1 MSINTVR
8 FSDFDLKPSIQEAIA
23 QHGFET
29 PTPVQEAVL
38 GLPDVLSTDLVVQA
52 KTGSGKTLAFSLPL
66 INDLVAGGVPR
77 ILVLAPTRE
86 LAQQTAGEMEWL
98 GRPLGMSVAVLVG
111 GVPIGPQI
119 SQLRRGASLVVGTP
133 GRVIDHLER
142 GTLNAATIESLILD
156 EGDHM
161 LDLGFRDELESIL
174 KRMTAIKR
182 TWLFSATIPDSVR
195 YLVRRYLKDP
205 RKLTLSVDETV
216 NDDISHKAFVC
227 PSRRRYEALVN
238 VLLWERPERAIVF
251 CATKVETADV
261 ALRLAQAGFGA
272 HPIHGDMGQ
281 RERNHA
287 LEMFRSSTTG
297 ILVATDVAARGL
309 DVTGVTHVI
318 QLGLPSNIEA
328 YVHRSGRTGRAGHSG
343 ISVTL
348 LSPVEAR
355 RMKGLVRSFSVQINW
370 FPVPD
375 RGDLEKLEH
384 LRLNEELDKLAAL
397 PDGKDYGELARAILE
412 RDDAVEVT
420 AGLLARLAFEGP
432 RGYSLKAELEA
443 EQDRANRDRGR
454 RPDPRSSNRRS
465 EYRGDRSR
473 NFAASGS
480 RPRPRGA
487 R

>member
-1 MSINTVR
+1 MSIKEVR
-8 FSDFDLKPSIQEAIA
+8 FSDYDLKSRLQETIA
-23 QHGFET
+23 ARGFET
-29 PTPVQEAVL
+29 PTPVQQAVL
-38 GLPDVLSTDLVVQA
+38 GLDDVLSTDLVVQA

-66 INDLVAGGVPR
+66 INDLVGGGAPR
-77 ILVLAPTRE
+77 VLVLAPTRE

-98 GRPLGMSVAVLVG
+98 GRPQGMAVATLVG
-111 GVPIGPQI
+111 GVSIGPQI

-142 GTLNAATIESLILD
+142 GTLNPDTIESLVLD

-161 LDLGFRDELESIL
+161 LDLGFRDELEAIL
-174 KRMTAIKR
+174 KRMTNIKR
-182 TWLFSATIPDSVR
+182 TWLFSATVPDSVR
-195 YLVRRYLKDP
+195 YLIRRYLKDP
-205 RKLTLSVDETV
+205 RRLTLSADETA
-216 NDDISHKAFVC
+216 NDDISHKVFVC

-261 ALRLAQAGFGA
+261 ALRLAQAGFA
-272 HPIHGDMGQ
+272 AQPIHGDMGQ

-287 LEMFRSSTTG
+287 LEMFRSSSTG

-318 QLGLPSNIEA
+318 QLGLPSNLEA
-328 YVHRSGRTGRAGHSG
+328 YVHRSGRTGRAGNSG
-343 ISVTL
+343 INVTL

-355 RMKGLVRSFSVQINW
+355 KMKGLIRSFSLRITW

-375 RGDLEKLEH
+375 RKDLEQLEQ
-384 LRLNEELDKLAAL
+384 LRLTEELDKLAAMAE
-397 PDGKDYGELARAILE
+397 GADYRETAQAILARE
-412 RDDAVEVT
+412 DALDVT
-420 AGLLARLAFEGP
+420 AGLLARLAFQGA
-432 RGYSLKAELEA
+432 RGYALKAELEA
-443 EQDRANRDRGR
+443 EQERAQRDRGR
-454 RPDPRSSNRRS
+454 RSDSRGGRRND
-465 EYRGDRSR
+465 YRDRSR
-473 NFAASGS
+473 GYAASG